1 VSKARLVITAVTVE
15 NRPVAEVVADYGVA
29 RSWVYE
35 LLARYRDEGEAA
47 FEPRSQRP
55 HTSPGATP
63 AATVELVLR
72 IRKNLVDAGL
82 DAGAETIGWHLTHR
96 HHIELSRATIN
107 RILVRAGTITP
118 DPSKRPKASYL
129 RFEASMPNECW
140 QSDFTHYR
148 LTTGIDVEVITWLD
162 DHSRYALHISAHPRV
177 TAQIVLATFRQACD
191 LHGYPA
197 STLTDNGM
205 VYTTRYAGGR
215 GGETTSSTNYVAS
228 TSSRRTADPTTPP
241 PAAKSNASNRPSRN
255 GSGPN
260 PTNRRRSPTCRPCST
275 PSPRSTT
282 SSVHTGH
289 CHSDPPRPPPTTHA
303 RKQPRPGTAAP
314 TATTESASSCSSKTS
329 TSASSTQPPANSS
342 ESYTSTPDATT
353 NPKHDPKFS
362 TAEPAICRS
371 SCPVCPETSHW

>member
-1 VSKARLVITAVTVE
+1 
-15 NRPVAEVVADYGVA
+15 
-29 RSWVYE
+29 
-35 LLARYRDEGEAA
+35 
-47 FEPRSQRP
+47 
-55 HTSPGATP
+55 
-63 AATVELVLR
+63 
-72 IRKNLVDAGL
+72 
-82 DAGAETIGWHLTHR
+82 
-96 HHIELSRATIN
+96 
-107 RILVRAGTITP
+107 
-118 DPSKRPKASYL
+118 
-129 RFEASMPNECW
+129 MPNECW

-314 TATTESASSCSSKTS
+314 TATTESATTPSANPATPPCESPAAYATSDSAEPTPEPASSCSSKTS